1 MAILL
6 LMNFIL
12 PIDYVLKVVCSF
24 PCHISYNPTRK
35 MSQSFYQDIAIQRRD
50 ENNESYNYIS
60 RQLVITWAS
69 RWLSATLWRS
79 SRDWLTL
86 FSSWRATC
94 MASSPVPHSSRSGF
108 YKQTACFI
116 TFKVSLKCQK
126 ETFNFLHFQPI
137 KKVLNFFSMHKI
149 IIIFLS
155 MFINYSVSN

>member
-6 LMNFIL
+6 LLNFIL

-50 ENNESYNYIS
+50 ENDESYNYIS

-108 YKQTACFI
+108 YKQH
-116 TFKVSLKCQK
+116 VSLHSKFHWNVK
-126 ETFNFLHFQPI
+126 KKHLIFFIFNLLKKFSIFSPCI
-137 KKVLNFFSMHKI
+137 K
-149 IIIFLS
+149 
-155 MFINYSVSN
+155 